1 MKILLRPLGEWVI
14 GLRSNIFI
22 KSRIKLTLVYII
34 ITLFILIFFSYL
46 LYTNYSRE
54 VEGDFEGDISDKEQ
68 LVLAQ
73 RSLERL
79 RIQIVMVSGIT
90 LGLVGIVSFIL
101 SGITLKPIKE
111 NMERERK
118 FISDVAHELRT
129 PLAIMKTELEVSLK
143 DPKINKKQL
152 LSVLQSNLEEVERL
166 TKLAEDLL
174 YIFRLEINEVD
185 SNLERISIKDI
196 SEKVIKLMTPY
207 AKKKEIDIELQ
218 TSEDLYIL
226 GNPEEI
232 RRILFNL
239 IKNAIDYNKYKGKV
253 KVRFI
258 KDNKYLV
265 LEIEDTGIGIPKDE
279 IPLIFNRFYRV
290 DKSRSSQIQGTGLG
304 LSIVKGIVDKYNG
317 KIIVES
323 KLGEGT
329 IFKIL
334 LPI

>member
-68 LVLAQ
+68 LILAQ

>member
-1 MKILLRPLGEWVI
+1 
-14 GLRSNIFI
+14 
-22 KSRIKLTLVYII
+22 
-34 ITLFILIFFSYL
+34 L

-68 LVLAQ
+68 LILAQ

>member
-1 MKILLRPLGEWVI
+1 
-14 GLRSNIFI
+14 
-22 KSRIKLTLVYII
+22 
-34 ITLFILIFFSYL
+34 L

>member
-239 IKNAIDYNKYKGKV
+239 IKNAIDYNKYKGKL

>member
-118 FISDVAHELRT
+118 YISDVAHELRT

-218 TSEDLYIL
+218 ASEDLYIL

>member
-1 MKILLRPLGEWVI
+1 
-14 GLRSNIFI
+14 
-22 KSRIKLTLVYII
+22 
-34 ITLFILIFFSYL
+34 L

-218 TSEDLYIL
+218 ASEDLYIL

>member
-239 IKNAIDYNKYKGKV
+239 IKNAIDYNKYKGKL

-265 LEIEDTGIGIPKDE
+265 LEVEDTGIGIPKDE